1 MASAVYDL
9 AMDELSPLFQEIEF
23 HERYRG
29 YDPDE
34 VDAFVDRVARAAAVM
49 RGRISEL
56 HERVEA
62 AEARGGAVG
71 GHSDTE
77 ETLTRTLVL
86 AQRTA
91 DAAIAEAREE
101 ADRLTADAATSAQ
114 AILSAA
120 EAEARS
126 TLREAHAEAAATVG
140 DATDRAG
147 RILAEAETDRRTMV
161 AEAEALASHAAA
173 AERERLAAE
182 VSELHEYRAF
192 LADDIE
198 ILERH
203 LAEERGHLTASLA
216 ALTDLLDSPEVFRS
230 TRPPATSGVEID
242 AAQLAAIAEPDDA
255 LEIDEVV
262 EPDDVVVIDEVVE
275 TDDEREPMEVTSPV
289 DDFDAVAPPFEP
301 AEEPAEESVPEPAGE
316 PVTIDLVA
324 AEAEAAVVDEPVATE
339 FPLDRSDPDP
349 EGPGSTA
356 TEPDPPGRAAPAFA
370 GMSEHALGDT
380 PAPRRLVT
388 AADLEATAVAGGR
401 AGYESSTLDRF
412 ADDGGPV
419 TEAMPVLPEGSLFAE
434 PDTADDP
441 FLAQLRDAVGV
452 EPMPDE
458 SDDEALSAF
467 FDQEDDESSRSW
479 FGRRR

>member
-1 MASAVYDL
+1 
-9 AMDELSPLFQEIEF
+9 MDELSPLFQEIEF

-56 HERVEA
+56 HERIEA
-62 AEARGGAVG
+62 AEARSGATG

-77 ETLTRTLVL
+77 ATLTRTLVL

-101 ADRLTADAATSAQ
+101 ADRLTADAAAGAQ

-120 EAEARS
+120 EAEA
-126 TLREAHAEAAATVG
+126 AAAVD
-140 DATDRAG
+140 DAADRAG

-203 LAEERGHLTASLA
+203 LAEERGRLTASLA
-216 ALTDLLDSPEVFRS
+216 ALTDLLDSPEVFRPV
-230 TRPPATSGVEID
+230 RPPATSGVEVD
-242 AAQLAAIAEPDDA
+242 AAQLAAIAEPDQVG
-255 LEIDEVV
+255 EPTPIDE
-262 EPDDVVVIDEVVE
+262 
-275 TDDEREPMEVTSPV
+275 PV
-289 DDFDAVAPPFEP
+289 DDLGVTADDLGIVAADGAPPFEP
-301 AEEPAEESVPEPAGE
+301 TEEPAQAPAEE

-324 AEAEAAVVDEPVATE
+324 AEAEAAALDESIATG
-339 FPLDRSDPDP
+339 FPLDQPDTDP
-349 EGPGSTA
+349 EPGPGSA
-356 TEPDPPGRAAPAFA
+356 AAEPGPPSREAPAFA
-370 GMSEHALGDT
+370 GMSEHALVET

-388 AADLEATAVAGGR
+388 AADLESATVSGGR
-401 AGYESSTLDRF
+401 AGYESSTLERF

-419 TEAMPVLPEGSLFAE
+419 TEAMPIVAEGSLFAE
-434 PDTADDP
+434 PETDDDP
-441 FLAQLRDAVGV
+441 FLLQLRDAVGV

-458 SDDEALSAF
+458 RDDEALSAF
-467 FDQEDDESSRSW
+467 FDQEDDDSSRSW

>member
-1 MASAVYDL
+1 
-9 AMDELSPLFQEIEF
+9 
-23 HERYRG
+23 
-29 YDPDE
+29 
-34 VDAFVDRVARAAAVM
+34 
-49 RGRISEL
+49 
-56 HERVEA
+56 
-62 AEARGGAVG
+62 
-71 GHSDTE
+71 
-77 ETLTRTLVL
+77 
-86 AQRTA
+86 
-91 DAAIAEAREE
+91 
-101 ADRLTADAATSAQ
+101 
-114 AILSAA
+114 
-120 EAEARS
+120 
-126 TLREAHAEAAATVG
+126 
-140 DATDRAG
+140 
-147 RILAEAETDRRTMV
+147 MV

-262 EPDDVVVIDEVVE
+262 EPDDVVV
-275 TDDEREPMEVTSPV
+275 PMEVTSPV

-412 ADDGGPV
+412 ADDGGP
-419 TEAMPVLPEGSLFAE
+419 A
-434 PDTADDP
+434 
-441 FLAQLRDAVGV
+441 
-452 EPMPDE
+452 
-458 SDDEALSAF
+458 
-467 FDQEDDESSRSW
+467 SRPA
-479 FGRRR
+479 RK